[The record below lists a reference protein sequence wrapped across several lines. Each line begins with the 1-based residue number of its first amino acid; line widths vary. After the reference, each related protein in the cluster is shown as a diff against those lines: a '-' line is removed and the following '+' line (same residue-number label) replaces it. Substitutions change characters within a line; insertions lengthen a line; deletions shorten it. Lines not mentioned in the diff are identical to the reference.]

1 MPIPNI
7 EQPQII
13 EITELIRLRKYDG
26 NYQVAMEWYQDKET
40 LMLVNGND
48 KLYDLEKLKCMY
60 EYLNAHGEEYFI
72 EVKEKGHFIPIG
84 DVTLSKDDMPIVI
97 GDKNYRGRGIG
108 KLVILTLLK
117 RAKKIGFEYQ
127 HVNEIYDFNL
137 ASQKLFTSCGYTV
150 HSKTEKGASYVI
162 HLNHEL

>member
-48 KLYDLEKLKCMY
+48 NLYDLEKLKCMY

-72 EVKEKGHFIPIG
+72 EVKKKGHFIPIG
-84 DVTLSKDDMPIVI
+84 DVTLRKITSFKHIDVLHRHHL
-97 GDKNYRGRGIG
+97 K
-108 KLVILTLLK
+108 ILFLIILL
-117 RAKKIGFEYQ
+117 
-127 HVNEIYDFNL
+127 
-137 ASQKLFTSCGYTV
+137 
-150 HSKTEKGASYVI
+150 
-162 HLNHEL
+162 